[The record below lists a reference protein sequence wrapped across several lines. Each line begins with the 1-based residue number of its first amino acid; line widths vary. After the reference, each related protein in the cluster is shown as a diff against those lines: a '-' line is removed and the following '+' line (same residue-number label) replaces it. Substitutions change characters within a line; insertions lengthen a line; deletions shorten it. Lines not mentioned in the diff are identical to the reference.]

1 MNINKEIGIDAV
13 YVVHGIK
20 GYDEREKMLLHLL
33 KDQYHID
40 FEFVTESADSYINDA
55 WIKQYFTQDVRE
67 ILSKGSLFCTL
78 VHILCYEKIVR
89 NNNQNAIIFE
99 NDVCFLGNFVSKI
112 KPIIKASKELEEGF
126 IISLENSTLRFPSWR
141 KTKKGKLLYEAS
153 SGRCA
158 GAYLLDKKGAQKMLD
173 DLKVDKCK
181 LVIDWWHNDLIERN
195 VIKMYWAHPPIT
207 EQGSFN
213 GRLPSTISSRP
224 RGNVRSFRWQIQ
236 KFYKTYL
243 FRWFR

>member
-1 MNINKEIGIDAV
+1 MGINKDIGIDGV

-20 GYDEREKMLLHLL
+20 GYDERQKMLLYLL
-33 KDQYHID
+33 NDQYNID
-40 FEFVTESADSYINDA
+40 FQFVTESPDSVINDK
-55 WIKQYFTQDVRE
+55 WIKQYFVEDVRE
-67 ILSKGSLFCTL
+67 ILSSGALFCTL
-78 VHILCYEKIVR
+78 VHILCYELIVA

-99 NDVCFLGNFVSKI
+99 NDVCFLGDFVAKI
-112 KPIIKASKELEEGF
+112 KPIVKESEQLEEGY

-141 KTKKGKLLYEAS
+141 KIKKGKLLYEAT

-173 DLKVDKCK
+173 DLKINKCK

-195 VIKMYWAHPPIT
+195 IVKMYWAHPPIT

-224 RGNVRSFRWQIQ
+224 RGNIRGFRWQVQ

-243 FRWFR
+243 LRWFR